1 MENRS
6 SLSMTIKISTLTAIS
21 VSLLLALS
29 YQFAAS
35 LHVTPAFAQNI
46 TQSEE
51 ITLHITKDATNSYTI
66 SSGASFIGAFD
77 TTYSIAGSV
86 RSMDKSK
93 DLIISTITEDFGN
106 SPTIGYVNN
115 TSSPSQ
121 ANIDQPGL
129 PNPFATKADID
140 EKIRNEITTS
150 LDNAAKSN
158 SPSGEI
164 KCIFGSSVDDF
175 KCNFHRVSG

>member
-1 MENRS
+1 MENCS
-6 SLSMTIKISTLTAIS
+6 SLPMTLKISALTVISISFLLTLIATSSQI
-21 VSLLLALS
+21 
-29 YQFAAS
+29 
-35 LHVTPAFAQNI
+35 TPAFAQNI

-51 ITLHITKDATNSYTI
+51 TTLHITKDATNSYTI

-77 TTYSIAGSV
+77 TTYSITGSV
-86 RSMDKSK
+86 RSMEASK
-93 DLIISTITEDFGN
+93 DLLISTITEDFGN

-121 ANIDQPGL
+121 ADLDQPGL

-150 LDNAAKSN
+150 LDNAADSN
-158 SPSGEI
+158 SPIGEI
-164 KCIFGSSVDDF
+164 KCIFGSGLNDF
-175 KCNFHRVSG
+175 KCRFHIVSG